1 MVTKDAAK
9 GETLPYFFLERY
21 AAAYVNEWAAFVDY
35 VLNGGPS
42 PVSGIDG
49 KAPVVLGLAAK
60 ESLRTGNPVQ
70 LDGV

>member
-1 MVTKDAAK
+1 
-9 GETLPYFFLERY
+9 
-21 AAAYVNEWAAFVDY
+21 VDY